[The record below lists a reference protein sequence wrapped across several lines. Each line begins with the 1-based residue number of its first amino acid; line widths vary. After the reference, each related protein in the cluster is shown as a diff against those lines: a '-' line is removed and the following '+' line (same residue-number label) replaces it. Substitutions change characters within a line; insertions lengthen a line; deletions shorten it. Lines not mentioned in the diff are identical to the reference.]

1 MALKDFWEGGSDSRS
16 QTGPTAAAN
25 QTQQALWSTYGPTIG
40 AGQYVYGGDRVAGMS
55 PYQQQAMDLGGFASQ
70 FSPNNTIPMYGQTGT
85 ALSGLLSGEMGAEP
99 YTSADVNQFY
109 QEAYEKPAW
118 QDWQSQI
125 QPTVREAFA
134 GPGFWSTGRMNAEV
148 ESAQDVQDW
157 LGEMRGGLNWQAT
170 QANKSLEEA
179 AANRA
184 LSAVGAGM
192 QYGQVPTQQ
201 ALAQLQ
207 GRGEMYN
214 LASMEQMQ
222 QQREIDAAIQKF
234 IEENRLTDP
243 ENMAI
248 LEALMNMQFSYSKG
262 QSREN
267 VPPPDVS
274 LTGM

>member
-1 MALKDFWEGGSDSRS
+1 MALKDFWEGGSDTRS
-16 QTGPTAAAN
+16 MTMPTGPAT
-25 QTQQALWSTYGPTIG
+25 QTQQMFWDVYGPTIG
-40 AGQYVYGGDRVAGMS
+40 KGQNVYGDPRVAGLN
-55 PYQQQAMDLGGFASQ
+55 PYQEQAMDLGGFAGQ
-70 FSPNNTIPMYGQTGT
+70 FTPGSTIPMYGQTGT
-85 ALSGLLSGEMGAEP
+85 ALSGLLAGEMGAEP
-99 YTSADVNQFY
+99 YSSADVNRFY

-125 QPTVREAFA
+125 QPAVREAYA

-157 LGEMRGGLNWQAT
+157 LGEMRGGLDWQAI
-170 QANKSLEEA
+170 QANKALQES

-192 QYGQVPTQQ
+192 EYGQIPTQT
-201 ALAQLQ
+201 ALAQLA

-222 QQREIDAAIQKF
+222 EQREIDAAIQRF

-262 QSREN
+262 HQRA
-267 VPPPDVS
+267 PIQPPDVS
-274 LTGM
+274 LTGT